1 VVAAVG
7 DITQPCIIAA
17 ARFSPGRREYLP
29 GSTPLFGVLAVGRLY
44 TLLLGMVIGFALCM
58 VVYTYHVVH
67 ARDGLHLVAKVPS
80 RLDDPYVDL
89 RSLRAGEL
97 QPNLV
102 EALRRAKLEHLLVD
116 ELQQRV
122 GDKMNELLQGPAPPQ

>member
-1 VVAAVG
+1 M
-7 DITQPCIIAA
+7 
-17 ARFSPGRREYLP
+17 
-29 GSTPLFGVLAVGRLY
+29 GRLY

-58 VVYTYHVVH
+58 VVYTYHIVH

-89 RSLRAGEL
+89 RSLPAGQL
-97 QPNLV
+97 KPNLV

-116 ELQQRV
+116 ELQHRV
-122 GDKMNELLQGPAPPQ
+122 EDQVNQFLQPPGQPQ